1 MNNSI
6 GKGTDI
12 LSAALKV
19 TNTNLSKTNIPASD
33 GSLDGFGN
41 IFRFRTRDGKNVEF
55 NVDDDGEFVFKK

>member
-6 GKGTDI
+6 GKDTDI

-33 GSLDGFGN
+33 GILDGFGN
-41 IFRFRTRDGKNVEF
+41 IFRFRTGDGKTVEF

>member
-6 GKGTDI
+6 GKDTDI

-19 TNTNLSKTNIPASD
+19 TNTNLSKSNIPASD
-33 GSLDGFGN
+33 GILDGFGN
-41 IFRFRTRDGKNVEF
+41 IFKFRTRDGKTVEF